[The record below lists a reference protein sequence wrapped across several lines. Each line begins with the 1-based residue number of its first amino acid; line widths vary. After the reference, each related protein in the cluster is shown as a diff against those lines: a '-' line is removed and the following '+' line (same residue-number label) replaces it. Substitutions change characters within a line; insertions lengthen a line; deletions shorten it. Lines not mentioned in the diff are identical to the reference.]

1 MKEIAKCPLCG
12 KAPRVEPSD
21 PGYYDLKTY
30 HCCSHAVYADDEKLW
45 NQYAAAMELAK
56 ATRTLENTMAPL
68 NAGKVTIGAV
78 LPAIRL
84 VMEDHTAC
92 EQRVLEVFKNGHS

>member
-1 MKEIAKCPLCG
+1 MSEIQPCPICG
-12 KAPRVEPSD
+12 KHPMFPPTYDPCEPS
-21 PGYYDLKTY
+21 PEAVE
-30 HCCSHAVYADDEKLW
+30 CCGFVAYAAELW

-92 EQRVLEVFKNGHS
+92 EQRVLEVFK

>member
-1 MKEIAKCPLCG
+1 MNEIEKCPLCG
-12 KAPRVEPSD
+12 KV
-21 PGYYDLKTY
+21 PGWHDFDIEARIFGGERSYF
-30 HCCSHAVYADDEKLW
+30 CCGMKASTAVRWNRYAV
-45 NQYAAAMELAK
+45 AMELAK

-78 LPAIRL
+78 LPTIRL

-92 EQRVLEVFKNGHS
+92 EQRVLEVFK

>member
-1 MKEIAKCPLCG
+1 MSEIAKCPCCG
-12 KAPRVEPSD
+12 NDLDYYVSAVE
-21 PGYYDLKTY
+21 G
-30 HCCSHAVYADDEKLW
+30 DDEPIWYECMSRSCMFSCNGQDLPRIS
-45 NQYAAAMELAK
+45 AAMELAK
-56 ATRTLENTMAPL
+56 VTCTLESAMKPL

-92 EQRVLEVFKNGHS
+92 EQRVLEVFK